1 MIEHV
6 IGKEK
11 IKVEQICFE
20 SVLFSGEE
28 WRFASFVNVKKTNS
42 TLAGSISYRYQV
54 KRSKD
59 FWADL
64 FYISHHNSPLFK
76 NINRKECYFIS
87 KVTSIEE
94 YISRLTFEEA
104 KTVAIQRS
112 KSVVKSYEVS
122 VVNPILLCGLQFLTD
137 DVKTCLVTVG
147 QFSFEEK
154 DFNELFEDLNR
165 GILNVKS
172 IT

>member
-6 IGKEK
+6 IGKEN
-11 IKVEQICFE
+11 IKVNQISFE
-20 SVLFSGEE
+20 SVLFSGKE
-28 WRFASFVNVKKTNS
+28 WRFVSIVNVRKTAS
-42 TLAGSISYRYQV
+42 TLTGHISYNYQV

-64 FYISHHNSPLFK
+64 FYISHHNEPLFK
-76 NINRKECYFIS
+76 NKNRKQCYFIS

-94 YISRLTFEEA
+94 YISGLTFEEA
-104 KTVAIQRS
+104 RDVAIERS
-112 KSVVKSYEVS
+112 KSVIRSYEVS
-122 VVNPILLCGLQFLTD
+122 VANPILLCDLQFLTD
-137 DVKTCLVTVG
+137 DIKAWLITIG

-165 GILNVKS
+165 GISNAK
-172 IT
+172 IIP

>member
-28 WRFASFVNVKKTNS
+28 WRFASFVNVKKTAS
-42 TLAGSISYRYQV
+42 ILTGYISYNYQV

-64 FYISHHNSPLFK
+64 FYISHHNRPLFK
-76 NINRKECYFIS
+76 NINKKQCYFIS

-94 YISRLTFEEA
+94 YISGLTFEEA
-104 KTVAIQRS
+104 RDVAIERS
-112 KSVVKSYEVS
+112 KSVIRSYEVS
-122 VVNPILLCGLQFLTD
+122 VANPILLCDLQFLTD
-137 DVKTCLVTVG
+137 DVKAWLVTVG

-154 DFNELFEDLNR
+154 DFNELFEDLNG
-165 GILNVKS
+165 GILNAKS
-172 IT
+172 IH